1 MPSCLR
7 TIILFLHVASGMKSV
22 DTPGLVQRCPSHS
35 TFISPVNKTPE
46 YLNSAVCSVLYN
58 SQLCGFSAIRA
69 GVRHQRYNLTLYT
82 VLLLITLTWPNISV
96 LFVLGRLH
104 YRVYNH
110 DVLWIFCCQ
119 LQFTWFSWFSSA
131 ALWWAWIFI
140 FYGSAYLQSCAFMC
154 SVSKVIL
161 NSFLLFLLVSTC
173 LLLLFGSGY
182 DSYLTKY

>member
-7 TIILFLHVASGMKSV
+7 TIILFLHVASGMKNV

-58 SQLCGFSAIRA
+58 SQLCGFSAICA
-69 GVRHQRYNLTLYT
+69 GVRHQRYNLTLHT

-104 YRVYNH
+104 YSIWSR
-110 DVLWIFCCQ
+110 
-119 LQFTWFSWFSSA
+119 
-131 ALWWAWIFI
+131 
-140 FYGSAYLQSCAFMC
+140 CA
-154 SVSKVIL
+154 V
-161 NSFLLFLLVSTC
+161 N
-173 LLLLFGSGY
+173 LLLPAAV
-182 DSYLTKY
+182 YLVFLVQLCCFVMSMNFYLLWLCIFTELCIHVLCVQSDFKFFSFVFISINMFVASFWIGIWFLSN